1 MGKHS
6 IFFYIF
12 IAVIL
17 LFCLRIYYESDA
29 FNLKCI
35 IASKDGNKY
44 CVREREKLEL
54 AANLLADVT
63 QKMKDMVLYMKKTHP
78 EDSR

>member
-1 MGKHS
+1 MEKHG

-29 FNLKCI
+29 FNLTITDAVHIKI
-35 IASKDGNKY
+35 VVTDDTKL
-44 CVREREKLEL
+44 CVT
-54 AANLLADVT
+54 NG
-63 QKMKDMVLYMKKTHP
+63 KMYGSPPPITETVIG
-78 EDSR
+78 

>member
-1 MGKHS
+1 MEKHS

-35 IASKDGNKY
+35 ISSKDGNKY
-44 CVREREKLEL
+44 CVR
-54 AANLLADVT
+54 
-63 QKMKDMVLYMKKTHP
+63 
-78 EDSR
+78 